1 MFEKQYT
8 YLSAWINTSG
18 WIELGSDDHYDSLI
32 RILNEGGMLW
42 EEENAKSINEAL
54 KMAENYLKNQ
64 LPDEFGIE
72 LEIE

>member
-1 MFEKQYT
+1 
-8 YLSAWINTSG
+8 
-18 WIELGSDDHYDSLI
+18 
-32 RILNEGGMLW
+32 MLW